1 MMITSPITGA
11 LGNIYIAKKRTWRLT
26 FLSLPFILLN
36 AYMDWVL
43 MGPFKQGGIA
53 ASSSV
58 VSFAWMIV
66 LLIDLKYKFKISK
79 LFTAKMIL
87 PVIASAVYVYLFM
100 FPLSHI
106 HSHEKLALEILIAG
120 VMTLFFT
127 RKEAKMIFE
136 RIAKRKK

>member
-1 MMITSPITGA
+1 
-11 LGNIYIAKKRTWRLT
+11 
-26 FLSLPFILLN
+26 
-36 AYMDWVL
+36 MDWVL

-79 LFTAKMIL
+79 LLTTKMIL
-87 PVIASAVYVYLFM
+87 PVITSAIYVYLFIL
-100 FPLSHI
+100 PLSVL
-106 HSHEKLALEILIAG
+106 HSDEKLALEILIAG

-127 RKEAKMIFE
+127 RKEMKMILE
-136 RIAKRKK
+136 RITRRQK